1 MGFSLIKG
9 EQSPW
14 RSENTEGEGTNS
26 YVSNPNPRKSTSLN
40 PKRYSMCS
48 VFEVE
53 PCVQIGRWSSFLPWD
68 ALCVSRMLATCRSN
82 AAWILQCTLT
92 AGNQAMMQKL
102 TDHIRHTAQTKIM
115 SYGWGPVT
123 DTPKSLAMWLH
134 ATTQTTQHGEQCDAQ
149 GMSQSF
155 TLQDRMFSSGWAHF
169 FWPLIV
175 DYEDTDTWKS
185 PTLQWVTWEATLLF
199 VQQHKHKFR
208 YTLSPHVCID
218 NQPHCERYRSYLP
231 IRYVWY

>member
-1 MGFSLIKG
+1 MLNASEILGCWGMDNGLFSNKR
-9 EQSPW
+9 W
-14 RSENTEGEGTNS
+14 TVTVKKWKFNEGEGTNS
-26 YVSNPNPRKSTSLN
+26 YVSNPNPRKWTSLN
-40 PKRYSMCS
+40 PKHYSMCS

-92 AGNQAMMQKL
+92 AGNQAMIQKL
-102 TDHIRHTAQTKIM
+102 TDHIRHTAQTKIT

-134 ATTQTTQHGEQCDAQ
+134 ATTQTTQHGEQCHPQ
-149 GMSQSF
+149 GTSQSF

-175 DYEDTDTWKS
+175 DYEDTETWKS
-185 PTLQWVTWEATLLF
+185 PTLQWVTWAAMLVTNLDILCHPTF
-199 VQQHKHKFR
+199 A
-208 YTLSPHVCID
+208 
-218 NQPHCERYRSYLP
+218 
-231 IRYVWY
+231 